1 MVNNSER
8 RAPKKIPPT
17 LEGPHSSFH
26 SVFFPTSSNLVLCFL
41 AKNRYKCPFS
51 WLNHHLIFTKL
62 RCLRLSRLNL
72 HRDLRKIPG
81 LPMDSATCHHDS
93 PFMVVEWYNPL
104 LWWYNP
110 LWYNSPLLL
119 LLLTTYYLLLTTYY
133 LLLTTTTTY
142 YLLLLTTYY
151 YLLLTTTYYLL
162 LLTTTYY
169 YLLLL
174 TTYLLLL
181 LTSTY

>member
-81 LPMDSATCHHDS
+81 LPMDSALVIMILH
-93 PFMVVEWYNPL
+93 
-104 LWWYNP
+104 LWWLNDIIH
-110 LWYNSPLLL
+110 
-119 LLLTTYYLLLTTYY
+119 YYDDIIHYDIIHHYY
-133 LLLTTTTTY
+133 Y
-142 YLLLLTTYY
+142 YLLLTTYY
-151 YLLLTTTYYLL
+151 YLLLTTNYYLLLLTTYYYYLLLLTTYYYYLL

-174 TTYLLLL
+174 TT
-181 LTSTY
+181 TY